1 MNSNEKYKQQIVK
14 KFPEIVETPTF
25 IKIKFT
31 ENVSGKKFVFHTLAP
46 GYVPKFLN
54 HQKEKNRNKKPNK
67 LIRDKLIKWFVDVCD
82 EEAKIKKIFSTSV
95 SIDSAYAIVWY
106 NYVKKFPLSNVKND
120 QNFYHMYS
128 ISKPDY
134 FLSEQ
139 GSSLISCCSNITSEN
154 NFASTKLSKF
164 TNEIIKECQIWIG
177 TAERLAIIESKKGI
191 YTSFIKEW
199 SDKVNT
205 WKKEVSIVKK
215 KFCLIKTSSYTRRLI
230 RDFVEKRKCLI
241 FDWNKIVTNTKDQLR
256 TSSEIKILIYDIIV
270 KFKKALEE
278 ELYFSIGDINS
289 RLAEIGLEHEM
300 TRTIHHTIIKYFEG
314 LRNSD
319 GVIYVECL
327 VDNNQLQLQN
337 DKVKE
342 DLKAPIKEI
351 CRLNHVKISFE
362 DIEDWEFLCESI
374 VDTYLDIEKILHTSA
389 LNEFSELV
397 LYDNYNEKIE
407 DDRKIEFYIF
417 YSKLKQKL
425 LYIENFIKSGPFTI
439 NMVKVIS
446 LIQQKINNTLKLYYD
461 KIIEDFRE
469 SSSIL
474 YEKFLKIN
482 KCLSLR
488 SLKPE
493 FMLKNRYEVKKMRC
507 NEIGEAVSQLY
518 LLIENMHN
526 ILEVLGYDGFEEVRM
541 TEIISLHLQLEG
553 KFREHE
559 MFIQRRINIFHQF
572 VKNIKVL
579 VVKKFFYGYVKY
591 APFPARLAQ
600 SNQQLLVKN
609 NACTIVEKLKIL
621 NTFSVPGEVEEYI
634 KSLKKLQ
641 PMLQDLLNDIQTLN
655 IYEKSVEFT
664 ESKFYQCEI
673 MNEYMKNLEKLYNL
687 TVDFQEYQ
695 NNYQN
700 RLRYNANVSEA
711 KIKAEYFLEQLN
723 NLSSVLE
730 GYRASRHFC
739 MQLQLD
745 IEKFKHTFPII
756 EILSSNRFQE
766 RHWIKISDIIN
777 IDFSQYINATVKEIC
792 NLNLHNFIQFLKPI
806 SFVAEREGIIN
817 DQLVKLN
824 NFWSVQTISLEMNN
838 FWKLQLPSNLNFLIS
853 IAIKHI
859 SILESFIKNE
869 KLDLGFESPFYKE
882 NQLWLKQL
890 SEVLD
895 ITTKWRLCLTRWK
908 KLAPVIKNNVK
919 VLHNEFREF
928 RICAKYFK
936 LLEKHVIDD
945 PLVLKFKDGKH
956 VKCWIDLAQ
965 KHLSELMVRFKEF
978 LDEIR
983 KSSIRLGLISVMDL
997 LTLLQEQPI
1006 EEFLNKIKKLCF
1018 YNTKEIKL
1026 VSNGKYLLIKSL
1038 DDQEILINRD
1048 EVKIDENYTNLSLV
1062 EKILKIEK
1070 AINNKL
1076 CELACSFSKKTDNK
1090 SIVSSIEEER
1100 YIPRLSKI
1108 LHYRISKK
1116 SSSESSFNYLLT
1128 DRNHFKLLSKGDRKE
1143 IPAIVNFIPT
1153 LNYEKRH
1160 LNVSLNFASNW
1171 SQGKIPIIRGNCYS
1185 GRLFAEQLQFLTFS
1199 ELHFVNC
1206 HRFITESAINHM
1218 LGVLKQHSILII
1230 LENYEQLLPNV
1241 RLVLFNKIN
1250 KLLSN
1255 DPCPN
1260 LILISPYSTKEE
1272 NLIQSHCFIEFTN
1285 LGDQLNAN
1293 REYTNSTI
1301 IKTTNSSSQQ
1311 NSNTDVSISQDIIQT
1326 PTSVRRRL
1334 SSFSITNIPRHSITS
1349 IKSPKSVAESLSSY
1363 LKPTTLDNTKLIGM
1377 KLNNLSNISQRRR
1390 STSTATPTSN
1400 DSKTLSFQD
1409 INLQSVDGTLIGK
1422 INCIAFIGQASK
1434 STLKEMM
1441 KNENYLC
1448 KWIYFDAMSSY
1459 QLLHSCSEFGEPA
1472 EGYLLK
1478 TLNSIQNFSSSKKK
1492 FLIFCGS
1499 RHFTDKFSFFS
1510 SLFTKNITLCN
1521 DKEKSTLTE
1530 NSLEDISISSS
1541 NIETKN
1547 YIIPGPY
1554 LTLPDGSNYLIS
1566 NNFKIFLCL
1575 PGISDINKSDIDW
1588 IKRCGVQT
1596 ILLQGLTYQTLSDS
1610 WIENVSKINDIIQLP
1625 DHMEI
1630 IASTFEFI
1638 IQPLWN
1644 FVNPPHYACPSLLM
1658 EYIINDLIENIK
1670 SITPSN
1676 YGEVLR
1682 WTVTS
1687 VGINYIIIYYSSD
1700 NDIEIFNKQVKTYS
1714 EDAENNYIIGAQL
1727 PNNISNFKLSQFE
1740 TCKWIEWK
1748 NEITFK
1754 SILDKDLSLSEIII
1768 TYPHFDRLLT
1778 FALRSF
1784 KLMKKHLL
1792 IYGPKGCGKT
1802 TFVKR
1807 FIKNFEDE
1815 TSKYNII
1822 WLNTTDRLNLTKVQS
1837 KFYSV
1842 IDEMEKNFDN
1852 YETIFVI
1859 DNFTFDEYIIS
1870 LVELFLD
1877 QHATVLENG
1886 LTKKCQI
1893 AEKVKFIIIL
1903 QNKNDISA
1911 VKKYDIFYESFYI
1924 IPLYFLR
1931 DQELEQIVEEVF
1943 YWHLNIRSFSSEYQS
1958 LVGLLAKTF
1967 VEILPNK
1974 KYMLSMAIKILKGT
1988 MFSWP
1993 ETTPD
1998 FDSFC
2003 RLWIHETLR
2012 VCYDS
2017 LDNTKD
2023 KDELLIK
2030 IEKSLKKHCQSSF
2043 EILFKKEDEIEDINM
2058 DDYTGLKDDENI
2070 SFLTTYHEKNEN
2082 LKVSKNFRI
2091 SELLFTEVCNGI
2103 DVIEGIP
2110 YGLLYNLGDF
2120 SSHMS
2125 NLVYELYRSN
2135 DIKKPMNLII
2145 TDYIA
2150 NQCQRIMRICRMS
2163 NEHMAFV
2170 GERGSG
2176 RRNCVKLANIALV
2189 GHIEYVYLS
2198 TLSIE
2203 AFEESWRI
2211 GITKCIENIASTNI
2225 IITLLFYFDD
2235 DDISNISY
2243 HSFLMLKQ
2251 WFENYDIMEFITD
2264 DILLKLGEKI
2274 IESEKGL
2281 ATQEQANN
2289 IRLPGQRKC
2298 KFLPVEAI
2306 KDTKI
2311 LKYILSQR
2319 FSDFVHAIFL
2329 IPPGSEKYFKWCTI
2343 NHFSLLKL
2351 NDINVIIEKQ
2361 LQDLI
2366 EKPNEEELN
2375 ILVKVIFKICYSTE
2389 ELLNSIHMTL
2399 LKKIFNVPTRSHF
2412 QLASNF
2418 VQIFNKKY
2426 SKLYT
2431 KYKEFH
2437 IAISTLNMINELSQI
2452 GGSIDNND
2460 LAKDLDNEELSYLM
2474 LSKERNKKREEYN
2487 EIKKN
2492 LENLEGEKNVS
2503 LQETLNHQK
2512 ILKEKIEKPLIQV
2525 DNIKKILSAIDYEE
2539 FRKLSFIKKPSAIVR
2554 NVVDGVRILLQ
2565 PSYKPTKNTIQNWN
2579 SCQPFLRSKSLIDKL
2594 CNFNTAVVNDK
2605 LLGSL
2610 KRYTKFNIYRV
2621 NQILNEN
2628 KLAFYLCK
2636 WLLATI
2642 TLIET
2647 ERNLVDNKKIISQL
2661 NEKIQN
2667 LNDKI
2672 IEYQKNKENIFKKL
2686 QYLENETKACEYEV
2700 SRLRKQLDYRVR
2712 GSKIVNNVYFLINN
2726 WKEKLSLVS
2735 DILKN
2740 LKGNS
2745 ILYSSFRVLTS
2756 FLGSDIKLRALN
2768 IWKSILN
2775 DHGINFNENYTDIDY
2790 FLKEAF
2796 IDTSW
2801 KIEWPLICP
2810 EVSKKDNS
2818 IIIRQTDLLKNKILK
2833 FYPQSV
2839 VIDFLLL
2846 DQNNNNINNKKIY
2859 YNDDCKL
2866 QLDNNNKKMYHI
2878 DTTNKIE
2885 LEKIWMNKSLLMNT
2899 LKALRNGNELIF
2911 VNIPCMPPIY
2921 WMHLIDREID
2931 VHIPQNDIKKND
2943 DEKKN
2948 IYNPSIEIIL
2958 QFNGNKILAN
2968 KKFKLFMISEKD
2980 INSIELSFLRK
2991 VWPLTLNEG
3000 MDLQQCS
3007 NYTLEE
3013 EIIENL
3019 SNESE
3024 IFLLRKM
3031 TDYNANDILE
3041 SQDLTD
3047 QIIHHGRT
3055 FSLSQHSR
3063 TF

>member
-1 MNSNEKYKQQIVK
+1 MNFNENHGRKITEKIPDVDG
-14 KFPEIVETPTF
+14 TPT
-25 IKIKFT
+25 IIKFKFT
-31 ENVSGKKFVFHTLAP
+31 DKITGKTFTFHNLAT
-46 GYVPKFLN
+46 GYIPKFLN
-54 HQKEKNRNKKPNK
+54 NQIDKRRQKKPNK
-67 LIRDKLIKWFVDVCD
+67 LIRNKLIKWYIDECV
-82 EEAKIKKIFSTSV
+82 EEAQIKKIFSTST
-95 SIDSAYAIVWY
+95 STDAAYAIVWY
-106 NYVKKFPLSNVKND
+106 NCVKKFPFNNIEND
-120 QNFYHMYS
+120 QKFYHMYS

-139 GSSLISCCSNITSEN
+139 ASSLVSCCSNVTFESN
-154 NFASTKLSKF
+154 LTSTKLSKF

-177 TAERLAIIESKKGI
+177 SAERLAIIESKKGI

-199 SDKVNT
+199 SNKVNACRSD
-205 WKKEVSIVKK
+205 VSMEKK
-215 KFCLIKTSSYTRRLI
+215 KFCLIKTSSYTRKLI

-241 FDWNKIVTNTKDQLR
+241 FEWNAILNTAKNQFQ
-256 TSSEIKILIYDIIV
+256 TASEIKILIFETIV

-278 ELYFSIGDINS
+278 ELYCSIDNVNS

-300 TRTIHHTIIKYFEG
+300 TRIVYHTIIKYLEN
-314 LRNSD
+314 LRSSD
-319 GVIYVECL
+319 GIIYVECL
-327 VDNNQLQLQN
+327 VNNNQLYLQN
-337 DKVKE
+337 DKIKE
-342 DLKAPIKEI
+342 DLKAPIKEL
-351 CRLNHVKISFE
+351 CYLNHVKISIE
-362 DIEDWEFLCESI
+362 DIDEWEFLCENI
-374 VDTYLDIEKILHTSA
+374 VDIYADVEKILHSSS
-389 LNEFSELV
+389 LNDYSELV
-397 LYDNYNEKIE
+397 LYDNSDKEIE
-407 DDRKIEFYIF
+407 SDRKIEAYVY

-425 LYIENFIKSGPFTI
+425 CFNERFVKSGPFYI
-439 NMVKVIS
+439 NMEKVVS
-446 LIQQKINNTLKLYYD
+446 MIQEKIDSKLKLYYD
-461 KIIEDFRE
+461 EMINDFRNN
-469 SSSIL
+469 SMNF
-474 YEKFLKIN
+474 YEKIFSIY

-488 SLKPE
+488 SVKPE
-493 FMLKNRYEVKKMRC
+493 IMLKNRYEVKKMRC
-507 NEIGEAVSQLY
+507 GVINDTISQLSR
-518 LLIENMHN
+518 LIENMHN
-526 ILEVLGYDGFEEVRM
+526 ILELLGFDGFEEVRM
-541 TEIISLHLQLEG
+541 IEIISLYLQLEG

-572 VKNIKVL
+572 VKN
-579 VVKKFFYGYVKY
+579 
-591 APFPARLAQ
+591 
-600 SNQQLLVKN
+600 QQLIIKN
-609 NACTIVEKLKIL
+609 NAYTIVEKLKIF

-634 KSLKKLQ
+634 KNLKELRPVLEKL
-641 PMLQDLLNDIQTLN
+641 LDNIKTLN
-655 IYEKSVEFT
+655 IYEKAVDFT
-664 ESKFYQCEI
+664 ESKFYQCEALNEH
-673 MNEYMKNLEKLYNL
+673 MNNLEKLYKL
-687 TVDFQEYQ
+687 TIDFQEYQ
-695 NNYQN
+695 NDYHS
-700 RLRYNANVSEA
+700 RLRYNANVQEA

-723 NLSSVLE
+723 DLSSDLE

-739 MQLQLD
+739 IQLQLD

-792 NLNLHNFIQFLKPI
+792 NLNLYNFVQFLKPI
-806 SFVAEREGIIN
+806 SFVAEREGIVN

-824 NFWSVQTISLEMNN
+824 NFWSTQTISLEMNS
-838 FWKLQLPSNLNFLIS
+838 FWKLSLPSNLNFIIS
-853 IAIKHI
+853 TVTKDI

-869 KLDLGFESPFYKE
+869 KLDSDLNSPFNIETK
-882 NQLWLKQL
+882 LWFKQL
-890 SEVLD
+890 SDVLD
-895 ITTKWRLCLTRWK
+895 IATKWRLCLTRWK
-908 KLAPVIKNNVK
+908 TLAPVIKHNVK
-919 VLHNEFREF
+919 VLHKEFHEF

-936 LLEKHVIDD
+936 LLEKLVKED

-965 KHLSELMVRFKEF
+965 KHLFELMVRFKKF
-978 LDEIR
+978 LEEIR
-983 KSSIRLGLISVMDL
+983 KSSIRLSLISVMDL
-997 LTLLQEQPI
+997 LTLLQDEPI
-1006 EEFLNKIKKLCF
+1006 EGFLERVRKLCF

-1026 VSNGKYLLIKSL
+1026 VSNGKYLLVKSL

-1048 EVKIDENYTNLSLV
+1048 EVKLDENNTNLPLV
-1062 EKILKIEK
+1062 EKILKLEQ
-1070 AINNKL
+1070 AINNKI
-1076 CELACSFSKKTDNK
+1076 CELAYNFSNKTDSR
-1090 SIVSSIEEER
+1090 SIMSNMEEER

-1108 LHYRISKK
+1108 LYYRYSKK

-1143 IPAIVNFIPT
+1143 ISAIINFIPT
-1153 LNYEKRH
+1153 LNYEKKH
-1160 LNVSLNFASNW
+1160 LNISLNFASNW
-1171 SQGKIPIIRGNCYS
+1171 SQGKVPIIRGNCYS

-1206 HRFITESAINHM
+1206 HKFITEDAINHM
-1218 LGVLKQHSILII
+1218 LGALKQHSILLI
-1230 LENYEQLLPNV
+1230 LENYEQLMPNV
-1241 RLVLFNKIN
+1241 RSLLFSRIN

-1255 DPCPN
+1255 EPCPN
-1260 LILISPYSTKEE
+1260 LILISLYPTKEE
-1272 NLIQSHCFIEFTN
+1272 SFIQNHCFVELTN
-1285 LGDQLNAN
+1285 IGDQLHGN
-1293 REYTNSTI
+1293 RENTNSTSL
-1301 IKTTNSSSQQ
+1301 KTRNSSSQL
-1311 NSNTDVSISQDIIQT
+1311 NSNAEISISQDVIQT
-1326 PTSVRRRL
+1326 PTSARRL
-1334 SSFSITNIPRHSITS
+1334 SSFSITNVPRYSITS
-1349 IKSPKSVAESLSSY
+1349 IKSPKSVAESLSSF
-1363 LKPTTLDNTKLIGM
+1363 LKPSNSETTKFLGM
-1377 KLNNLSNISQRRR
+1377 RLSNSSKILQRRR
-1390 STSTATPTSN
+1390 STSSASHTSN
-1400 DSKTLSFQD
+1400 DSKISSFQD
-1409 INLQSVDGTLIGK
+1409 INSQLVDGTLIGK
-1422 INCIAFIGQASK
+1422 ENCIAFIGQGSK

-1441 KNENYLC
+1441 KNEDYLC
-1448 KWIYFDAMSSY
+1448 KWIYFDAMSPY

-1478 TLNSIQNFSSSKKK
+1478 TINSIQNSSLTKNK

-1499 RHFTDKFSFFS
+1499 RNFTENFPFFS
-1510 SLFTKNITLCN
+1510 SLFTKNITLHN
-1521 DKEKSTLTE
+1521 EKERNTISE
-1530 NSLEDISISSS
+1530 GSLEDISISS
-1541 NIETKN
+1541 NNNEIKN

-1566 NNFKIFLCL
+1566 NNLKIFLCL
-1575 PGISDINKSDIDW
+1575 PGTSDINKSDIDW
-1588 IKRCGVQT
+1588 VKRCGVQT
-1596 ILLQGLTYQTLSDS
+1596 ISLQGLTYQTLSDS
-1610 WIENVSKINDIIQLP
+1610 WIEYVSKINEFINFP
-1625 DHMEI
+1625 EHMEI

-1638 IQPLWN
+1638 IQPIWN
-1644 FVNPPHYACPSLLM
+1644 FVNPPHYVCPSLLM
-1658 EYIINDLIENIK
+1658 EYIIKDLIENIK
-1670 SITPSN
+1670 SITSSN

-1682 WTVTS
+1682 WTITS
-1687 VGINYIIIYYSSD
+1687 VGVNFIIIYYSSD
-1700 NDIEIFNKQVKTYS
+1700 NDIELFNKQMTIYGD
-1714 EDAENNYIIGAQL
+1714 EAENNFMIGVPL
-1727 PNNISNFKLSQFE
+1727 PNNISDFKLSQLEF
-1740 TCKWIEWK
+1740 CKWIEWK

-1754 SILDKDLSLSEIII
+1754 SILDKELSLSEIII

-1778 FALRSF
+1778 YALRAF
-1784 KLMKKHLL
+1784 KSMNKHLL
-1792 IYGPKGCGKT
+1792 IHGPKGCGKT

-1807 FIKNFEDE
+1807 FIKYFEED
-1815 TSKYNII
+1815 SIKYNII

-1837 KFYSV
+1837 KFYGV
-1842 IDEMEKNFDN
+1842 IDEMEKNFDSH
-1852 YETIFVI
+1852 ETIFII
-1859 DNFTFDEYIIS
+1859 DNFTFEEYIIS

-1877 QHATVLENG
+1877 QHTTVLVNG
-1886 LTKKCQI
+1886 STKKCHI

-1903 QNKNDISA
+1903 QNKNDISTI
-1911 VKKYDIFYESFYI
+1911 KKYDIIYELFYI

-1931 DQELEQIVEEVF
+1931 EKEIEQIVEEVF
-1943 YWHLNIRSFSSEYQS
+1943 DWHLNIRSFSSEYQS
-1958 LVGLLAKTF
+1958 LVCSLTKTF
-1967 VEILPNK
+1967 TEILPTK

-2003 RLWIHETLR
+2003 RLWVHETLR
-2012 VCYDS
+2012 VCYDK
-2017 LDNTKD
+2017 LNNQKD
-2023 KDELLIK
+2023 KDNLLLK

-2043 EILFKKEDEIEDINM
+2043 EILFKKEDEIEDISM
-2058 DDYTGLKDDENI
+2058 DEFTGLKDDEHVP
-2070 SFLTTYHEKNEN
+2070 FLTTYQEKNEN
-2082 LKVSKNFRI
+2082 LKVSKNFRV

-2120 SSHMS
+2120 TSHMS

-2189 GHIEYVYLS
+2189 GHIEHVYLS

-2211 GITKCIENIASTNI
+2211 CITKCIESIASTNV

-2235 DDISNISY
+2235 DDIPNISY

-2251 WFENYDIMEFITD
+2251 WFETYDIMEFITD

-2298 KFLPVEAI
+2298 NFLPVEAI
-2306 KDTKI
+2306 KDTKT

-2329 IPPGSEKYFKWCTI
+2329 IPPGSERYFKWCTI
-2343 NHFSLLKL
+2343 NHFSYLKPK
-2351 NDINVIIEKQ
+2351 DINVIIEKQ

-2375 ILVKVIFKICYSTE
+2375 TLVNVIFKICFNTE
-2389 ELLNSIHMTL
+2389 ELVNNIHMTS
-2399 LKKIFNVPTRSHF
+2399 LKKIFNIPTRSNF
-2412 QLASNF
+2412 QVASNF

-2426 SKLYT
+2426 TKLYT
-2431 KYKEFH
+2431 KYKEFC

-2452 GGSIDNND
+2452 GGNIDNND

-2474 LSKERNKKREEYN
+2474 LSKERNKKRVEYD

-2492 LENLEGEKNVS
+2492 LENIENDKNLS
-2503 LQETLNHQK
+2503 LKETFSHQK

-2525 DNIKKILSAIDYEE
+2525 DNIKKNLLSIDYEE
-2539 FRKLSFIKKPSAIVR
+2539 FRKLSFIKKPSAIIR
-2554 NVVDGVRILLQ
+2554 DVVDGVRILLQ

-2594 CNFNTAVVNDK
+2594 CNFNTAVVDDK

-2621 NQILNEN
+2621 NQIVDES

-2647 ERNLVDNKKIISQL
+2647 ERNLVDNKKIILQMD
-2661 NEKIQN
+2661 EKIKT
-2667 LNDKI
+2667 LDDKI
-2672 IEYQKNKENIFKKL
+2672 IYYQKKKETIFKKL

-2712 GSKIVNNVYFLINN
+2712 GSKIINNVYFLINN

-2735 DILKN
+2735 DMLKN

-2768 IWKSILN
+2768 IWKSILR
-2775 DHGINFNENYTDIDY
+2775 DHGISFNETSTDIDY

-2801 KIEWPLICP
+2801 KMEWPLICP
-2810 EVSKKDNS
+2810 ETSKKDNLF
-2818 IIIRQTDLLKNKILK
+2818 IIKQTDLLKSKILK

-2846 DQNNNNINNKKIY
+2846 NQNNNNNSNDYVNDKKIY
-2859 YNDDCKL
+2859 NNDDCKI
-2866 QLDNNNKKMYHI
+2866 QLDNGNKKI
-2878 DTTNKIE
+2878 QQTDISNKIE
-2885 LEKIWMNKSLLMNT
+2885 LEKLWMNKSLLMNT

-2911 VNIPCMPPIY
+2911 VNIPCIPPIY
-2921 WMHLIDREID
+2921 WMHLIEREID
-2931 VHIPQNDIKKND
+2931 VSIPQDDLKKNEED
-2943 DEKKN
+2943 GKN
-2948 IYNPSIEIIL
+2948 NFNPSIEIIL
-2958 QFNGNKILAN
+2958 QFNGNKILVN
-2968 KKFKLFMISEKD
+2968 KNFKLFMISEKD
-2980 INSIELSFLRK
+2980 ISSIELSFLRK

-3000 MDLQQCS
+3000 MDLQQS
-3007 NYTLEE
+3007 SSYILDEE
-3013 EIIENL
+3013 VVENL
-3019 SNESE
+3019 SSESE
-3024 IFLLRKM
+3024 TFLLRKM
-3031 TDYNANDILE
+3031 TDYSANDILE

-3055 FSLSQHSR
+3055 FTFSQHSR